1 MTEDD
6 STCTVVVAD
15 LVAVLGGSIGD
26 DKARRLVLDT
36 LTELQV
42 DTRRFTRA
50 EALKVLETL
59 AETPG
64 IVGVASRFGRS
75 RMMLRW
81 ARDDLRGPR

>member
-6 STCTVVVAD
+6 TTSPVVVAD

-36 LTELQV
+36 LTDLQL
-42 DTRRFTRA
+42 DTRSFTRPD
-50 EALKVLETL
+50 ALKVLETL
-59 AETPG
+59 SETPG

-75 RMMLRW
+75 RLMLQW
-81 ARDDLRGPR
+81 ARDDLRASR